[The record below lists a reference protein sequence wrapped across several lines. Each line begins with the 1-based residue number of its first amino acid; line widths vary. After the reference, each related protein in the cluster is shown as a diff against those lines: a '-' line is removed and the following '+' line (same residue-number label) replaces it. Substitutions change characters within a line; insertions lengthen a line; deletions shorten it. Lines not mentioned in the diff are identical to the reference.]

1 MKFESG
7 PKLEGQEQ
15 TAEEVEL
22 EPELKE
28 EIEAIGDR
36 TVDLVAAEAKQLEER
51 IPKGKKM
58 ELRESGKWI
67 KAARA
72 FTLVTVLM
80 GIGGA
85 ANKVEAGSW
94 KTRQRQTTGD
104 VLKDI
109 GIQVGGTILREKMER
124 DYEKTRERIREL
136 ENELAALE
144 EALDKKQTDLKNV
157 KAQEVTGAD
166 VSGLT
171 ADIEA
176 EIQRLIG
183 EIDARAKEM
192 DKLRKSSVW
201 KDIAR
206 EGARRVTR
214 GRGSWRVNR

>member
-1 MKFESG
+1 MKFESEPKPKEQEPAIEKIELG
-7 PKLEGQEQ
+7 PEIEK
-15 TAEEVEL
+15 AI
-22 EPELKE
+22 E
-28 EIEAIGDR
+28 EIGERAGG
-36 TVDLVAAEAKQLEER
+36 LVAAESELENK
-51 IPKGKKM
+51 IPKRQLTKIRDNGMLMKFT
-58 ELRESGKWI
+58 R
-67 KAARA
+67 AAA
-72 FTLVTVLM
+72 LVTILM
-80 GIGGA
+80 GVGGA

-109 GIQVGGTILREKMER
+109 SVRVGGAILREKMER

-144 EALDKKQTDLKNV
+144 EALDKKQIELRNV

-171 ADIEA
+171 AGIEA

-183 EIDARAKEM
+183 EIDTRAKEM

-214 GRGSWRVNR
+214 GRGSWRTNR

>member
-7 PKLEGQEQ
+7 PKLEDQEQ
-15 TAEEVEL
+15 TAEEMEL

-28 EIEAIGDR
+28 EIEAVGER
-36 TVDLVAAEAKQLEER
+36 TADLVAAEAELEEK
-51 IPKGKKM
+51 IPEGQLMKIRKNGMLMKFT
-58 ELRESGKWI
+58 R
-67 KAARA
+67 AAA
-72 FTLVTVLM
+72 LVTILM
-80 GIGGA
+80 GVGGA

-109 GIQVGGTILREKMER
+109 GIRVGGTILREKMER

-136 ENELAALE
+136 ENEL
-144 EALDKKQTDLKNV
+144 EALGEALGKKQIELKNI

-166 VSGLT
+166 MSDMI
-171 ADIEA
+171 ADTEA

-201 KDIAR
+201 KDAAR
-206 EGARRVTR
+206 EGVRRAT
-214 GRGSWRVNR
+214 GGQGSWRTNR